1 MILNKED
8 ALYAANVFIDYFQN
22 FGRID
27 DYLRKVKLERMSNY
41 PTSLPGMGPQ
51 DDFFNDYNMHPKDME
66 FECREV
72 TNEIFVNYLE
82 IVTSHAV
89 EVSVPGKAIKWVV
102 YERNTGKIFG
112 FIRLGSPTINSKPRN
127 NFLGKPL
134 DTLNPEVMKRFN
146 ASAIMGFIIVPTQ
159 PAGFNFL
166 GGKLLAAICCSH
178 LTKDT
183 LDKKYGGPFCMFE
196 TTSLYGKT
204 SSVSQYDGMKPFL
217 RHKGETVSDFAPLIN
232 DDNFHRL
239 NDWFKKRNFD
249 IVEDEEV
256 EGNLDEFFP
265 KDEGATFNRIKNGG
279 PLIDPNASSRK
290 LKTQTKMISIIK
302 ASLKNVDD
310 DAYNKFVQT
319 YLDAKNLTEQKRA
332 YMSDYGYENVKEYL
346 NMETDELLKKD
357 NFDRYSFDGVVD
369 WWRKKASNR
378 FETLNSDGRLRTV
391 AETWNTN
398 PDDIQIIR

>member
-1 MILNKED
+1 MILNKTD
-8 ALYAANVFIDYFQN
+8 AFYAANIFTDYFAS

-51 DDFFNDYNMHPKDME
+51 DDMFSDFTMHPNDMD
-66 FECREV
+66 FVCREV
-72 TNEIFVNYLE
+72 SNEIFVNYLE

-89 EVSVPGKAIKWVV
+89 EVSVPGKSIKWVV
-102 YERNTGKIFG
+102 YEKNTNKIAG

-134 DTLNPEVMKRFN
+134 DTMNAEVMKRFN
-146 ASAIMGFIIVPTQ
+146 DSTIMGFIIVPTQ
-159 PAGFNFL
+159 PFGFNYL

-183 LDKKYGGPFCMFE
+183 LDRKYGGPFCMFE
-196 TTSLYGKT
+196 TTSLYGTTKN
-204 SSVSQYDGMKPFL
+204 VSQYDGMKPFL

-239 NDWFKKRNFD
+239 KDWF
-249 IVEDEEV
+249 E
-256 EGNLDEFFP
+256 L
-265 KDEGATFNRIKNGG
+265 KNGE
-279 PLIDPNASSRK
+279 PLIDPQASSRK

-302 ASLKNVDD
+302 ASLKGVDD

-319 YLDAKNLTEQKRA
+319 YLDAKGLTEQKRA
-332 YMSDYGYENVKEYL
+332 YMSDYGFDNVKEYL
-346 NMETDELLKKD
+346 NMETDELRKKD

-369 WWRKKASNR
+369 WWRKKAVNR
-378 FETLNSDGRLRTV
+378 FETLKGDGRLRIEL
-391 AETWNTN
+391 ETWNTN
-398 PDDIQIIR
+398 ASDIDIIR

>member
-1 MILNKED
+1 MLLDKED
-8 ALYAANVFIDYFQN
+8 ALYAANVFVDYFSS

-51 DDFFNDYNMHPKDME
+51 DDMFSDFTMHPNDME

-72 TNEIFVNYLE
+72 TNETFVNYLE

-89 EVSVPGKAIKWVV
+89 EVSVPGKSIKWVV
-102 YERNTGKIFG
+102 YEKNTGQIAG

-127 NFLGKPL
+127 MFLGKPL
-134 DTLNPEVMKRFN
+134 DTMSKEVMKRFN
-146 ASAIMGFIIVPTQ
+146 DSTVMGFIIVPTQ
-159 PAGFNFL
+159 PFGFNYL

-196 TTSLYGKT
+196 TTSLYGTTK
-204 SSVSQYDGMKPFL
+204 SSSQYDGMKPFL

-239 NDWFKKRNFD
+239 NDWFKKRNG
-249 IVEDEEV
+249 E
-256 EGNLDEFFP
+256 
-265 KDEGATFNRIKNGG
+265 
-279 PLIDPNASSRK
+279 PLIDPMASSRK

-302 ASLKNVDD
+302 ASLKGTDD
-310 DAYNKFVQT
+310 NAYNKFVQT
-319 YLDAKNLTEQKRA
+319 YIDAKGLTEQKRA
-332 YMSDYGYENVKEYL
+332 YMADYGFDNVKEYM
-346 NMETDELLKKD
+346 NMETNELRKKD

-378 FETLNSDGRLRTV
+378 FETLKNDGRLRTEL
-391 AETWNTN
+391 ETWNMN
-398 PDDIQIIR
+398 ADDIDIIR

>member
-1 MILNKED
+1 MILEKQD
-8 ALYAANVFIDYFQN
+8 ALYAANVFIDYFAS

-51 DDFFNDYNMHPKDME
+51 DDMFSDFTMHPNDME

-72 TNEIFVNYLE
+72 SNEIFVNYLE

-102 YERNTGKIFG
+102 YEKNTGQIAG

-127 NFLGKPL
+127 IFLGKPL
-134 DTLNPEVMKRFN
+134 DTLSAEVMKRFN
-146 ASAIMGFIIVPTQ
+146 DSTIMGFIIVPTQ
-159 PAGFNFL
+159 PFGFNYL

-183 LDKKYGGPFCMFE
+183 LDEKYGGPFCMFE
-196 TTSLYGKT
+196 TTSLYGSTK
-204 SSVSQYDGMKPFL
+204 SSSQYDGMKPFL

-239 NDWFKKRNFD
+239 KDWF
-249 IVEDEEV
+249 ES
-256 EGNLDEFFP
+256 
-265 KDEGATFNRIKNGG
+265 KNGE
-279 PLIDPNASSRK
+279 PLIDPQASSRK

-302 ASLKNVDD
+302 ASLKGVDD

-319 YLDAKNLTEQKRA
+319 YLDAKGLTEQKRA
-332 YMSDYGYENVKEYL
+332 YMSDYGFDNVKEYL
-346 NMETDELLKKD
+346 NMETDELRKKD
-357 NFDRYSFDGVVD
+357 NYDRYSFDGVVD
-369 WWRKKASNR
+369 WWRKKAANR
-378 FETLNSDGRLRTV
+378 FETLKSDGRLRTEL
-391 AETWNTN
+391 ETWNIN
-398 PDDIQIIR
+398 ADDIDIIR

>member
-1 MILNKED
+1 MILNRED
-8 ALYAANVFIDYFQN
+8 ALYAANVFVDYFAS

-51 DDFFNDYNMHPKDME
+51 DDMFHDFTMHPKDME

-72 TNEIFVNYLE
+72 SNEIFVNYLE

-89 EVSVPGKAIKWVV
+89 EVSVPGKSIKWVV
-102 YERNTGKIFG
+102 YEKNTGQIAG

-127 NFLGKPL
+127 MFLGKPL
-134 DTLNPEVMKRFN
+134 DTLDPAIMKRFN
-146 ASAIMGFIIVPTQ
+146 DSTIMGFIIVPTQ
-159 PAGFNFL
+159 PFGFNYL

-196 TTSLYGKT
+196 TTSLYGTTK
-204 SSVSQYDGMKPFL
+204 SSSQYDGMKPFL

-239 NDWFKKRNFD
+239 NDWFKKRNG
-249 IVEDEEV
+249 E
-256 EGNLDEFFP
+256 
-265 KDEGATFNRIKNGG
+265 
-279 PLIDPNASSRK
+279 PLIDPMASSRK

-302 ASLKNVDD
+302 ASLKGTDD
-310 DAYNKFVQT
+310 NAYNKFVQT
-319 YLDAKNLTEQKRA
+319 YIDAKGLTEQKRA
-332 YMSDYGYENVKEYL
+332 FMSDYGFDNVKEYM
-346 NMETDELLKKD
+346 NMETNELRKKD

-378 FETLNSDGRLRTV
+378 FETLKNDGRLRTEL
-391 AETWNTN
+391 ETWNMN
-398 PDDIQIIR
+398 ADDIDIIR

>member
-41 PTSLPGMGPQ
+41 PTSLPGLGPQ

-102 YERNTGKIFG
+102 YEKNTGKIFG

-159 PAGFNFL
+159 PAGFNLL

-217 RHKGETVSDFAPLIN
+217 RHKGETMSDFAPLIN

-239 NDWFKKRNFD
+239 NDWFKER
-249 IVEDEEV
+249 
-256 EGNLDEFFP
+256 
-265 KDEGATFNRIKNGG
+265 NGG

-290 LKTQTKMISIIK
+290 LKTQIKIISIIK
-302 ASLKNVDD
+302 ASLKGVDD

-319 YLDAKNLTEQKRA
+319 YLDAKGLTEQKRA

>member
-1 MILNKED
+1 MILNRTD
-8 ALYAANVFIDYFQN
+8 ALYAANIFTDYFAS

-41 PTSLPGMGPQ
+41 PSSLPGMGPQ
-51 DDFFNDYNMHPKDME
+51 DDMFDDFSIHPNEME
-66 FECREV
+66 FVCREV
-72 TNEIFVNYLE
+72 TTEIFVNYLE

-102 YERNTGKIFG
+102 YEKNTNKIMG

-134 DTLNPEVMKRFN
+134 DTMNAEVMKRFN
-146 ASAIMGFIIVPTQ
+146 DSTIMGFIIVPTQ
-159 PAGFNFL
+159 PFGFNYL

-196 TTSLYGKT
+196 TTSLYGSTK
-204 SSVSQYDGMKPFL
+204 SSSQYDGMKPFL

-239 NDWFKKRNFD
+239 NDWFKKRNG
-249 IVEDEEV
+249 E
-256 EGNLDEFFP
+256 
-265 KDEGATFNRIKNGG
+265 
-279 PLIDPNASSRK
+279 PLIDPQASSRK

-302 ASLKNVDD
+302 ASLKGVDD
-310 DAYNKFVQT
+310 VAYNKFVQT
-319 YLDAKNLTEQKRA
+319 YLDAKGLTEQKRA
-332 YMSDYGYENVKEYL
+332 YMSDYGFDNVKEYL
-346 NMETDELLKKD
+346 NMETDELHKKD

-369 WWRKKASNR
+369 WWRKKAVNR
-378 FETLNSDGRLRTV
+378 FETLKGDGRLRTEL
-391 AETWNTN
+391 ETWNTN
-398 PDDIQIIR
+398 ASDIDIIR

>member
-1 MILNKED
+1 MILNKQD
-8 ALYAANVFIDYFQN
+8 ALYAANVFVDYFSS

-51 DDFFNDYNMHPKDME
+51 DDMFSDFTIHPNDME

-72 TNEIFVNYLE
+72 TNETFVNYLE

-89 EVSVPGKAIKWVV
+89 EVSVPGKSIKWVV
-102 YERNTGKIFG
+102 YEKNTGQIAG

-127 NFLGKPL
+127 MFLGKPL
-134 DTLNPEVMKRFN
+134 DTMSKEVMKRFN
-146 ASAIMGFIIVPTQ
+146 DSTIMGFIIVPTQ
-159 PAGFNFL
+159 PFGFNYL

-196 TTSLYGKT
+196 TTSLYGSTK
-204 SSVSQYDGMKPFL
+204 SSSQYDGMKPFL

-239 NDWFKKRNFD
+239 KDWF
-249 IVEDEEV
+249 ES
-256 EGNLDEFFP
+256 
-265 KDEGATFNRIKNGG
+265 KNGE
-279 PLIDPNASSRK
+279 PLIDPQASSRK

-302 ASLKNVDD
+302 ASLKGVDD

-319 YLDAKNLTEQKRA
+319 YLDAKGLTEQKRA
-332 YMSDYGYENVKEYL
+332 YMSDYGFDNVKEYM
-346 NMETDELLKKD
+346 NMETNELRKKD
-357 NFDRYSFDGVVD
+357 NYDRYSFDGVVD
-369 WWRKKASNR
+369 WWRKKAVNR
-378 FETLNSDGRLRTV
+378 FENLKSDGRLRTQL
-391 AETWNTN
+391 ETWNMN
-398 PDDIQIIR
+398 ADDIDIIR

>member
-1 MILNKED
+1 MILNRED
-8 ALYAANVFIDYFQN
+8 ALYAANVFVDYFSS

-51 DDFFNDYNMHPKDME
+51 DDMFSDFTMHPNDME

-72 TNEIFVNYLE
+72 SNEIFVNYLE

-89 EVSVPGKAIKWVV
+89 EVSVPGKSIKWVV
-102 YERNTGKIFG
+102 YEKNTGQIAG

-127 NFLGKPL
+127 MFLGKPL
-134 DTLNPEVMKRFN
+134 DTYSKEVMKRFN
-146 ASAIMGFIIVPTQ
+146 DSTIMGFIIVPTQ
-159 PAGFNFL
+159 PFGFNYL

-196 TTSLYGKT
+196 TTSLYGSTK
-204 SSVSQYDGMKPFL
+204 SSSQYDGMKPFL

-232 DDNFHRL
+232 DDNYHRL
-239 NDWFKKRNFD
+239 KDWF
-249 IVEDEEV
+249 ES
-256 EGNLDEFFP
+256 
-265 KDEGATFNRIKNGG
+265 KNGE
-279 PLIDPNASSRK
+279 PLIDPEASSRK

-302 ASLKNVDD
+302 ASLKGVDD
-310 DAYNKFVQT
+310 DAYAKFVQT
-319 YLDAKNLTEQKRA
+319 YLDAKGLTEQKRA
-332 YMSDYGYENVKEYL
+332 YMSDYGFDNVKEYM
-346 NMETDELLKKD
+346 NMETDELRKKD
-357 NFDRYSFDGVVD
+357 NYDRYSFDGVVD

-378 FETLNSDGRLRTV
+378 FESVKSDGRLRKNL
-391 AETWNTN
+391 ETWNMS
-398 PDDIQIIR
+398 DDIDIIR

>member
-1 MILNKED
+1 MILNRED
-8 ALYAANVFIDYFQN
+8 ALYAANVFVDYFSS

-51 DDFFNDYNMHPKDME
+51 DDMFNDFTMHPNDME

-72 TNEIFVNYLE
+72 SNEIFVNYLE

-89 EVSVPGKAIKWVV
+89 EVSVPGKSVKWVV
-102 YERNTGKIFG
+102 YEKNAGKIAG

-127 NFLGKPL
+127 MFLGKPL
-134 DTLNPEVMKRFN
+134 DTMSKEVMKRFN
-146 ASAIMGFIIVPTQ
+146 DSTIMGFIIVPTQ
-159 PAGFNFL
+159 PFGFNYL

-196 TTSLYGKT
+196 TTSLYGSTK
-204 SSVSQYDGMKPFL
+204 SSSQYDGMKPFL

-232 DDNFHRL
+232 DDNYHRL
-239 NDWFKKRNFD
+239 KDWF
-249 IVEDEEV
+249 ES
-256 EGNLDEFFP
+256 
-265 KDEGATFNRIKNGG
+265 KNGE
-279 PLIDPNASSRK
+279 PLIDPEASSRK

-302 ASLKNVDD
+302 ASLKGVDD
-310 DAYNKFVQT
+310 DAYAKFVQT
-319 YLDAKNLTEQKRA
+319 YLDAKGLTEQKRA
-332 YMSDYGYENVKEYL
+332 YMSDYGFDNVKEYM
-346 NMETDELLKKD
+346 NMETDELRKKD
-357 NFDRYSFDGVVD
+357 NYDRYSFDGVVD

-378 FETLNSDGRLRTV
+378 FENLNKDGRLRTEL
-391 AETWNTN
+391 ETWNITA
-398 PDDIQIIR
+398 DDIDIIR

>member
-1 MILNKED
+1 MILNKTD
-8 ALYAANVFIDYFQN
+8 ALYAANIFTDYFVS

-41 PTSLPGMGPQ
+41 PASLPNMGPQ
-51 DDFFNDYNMHPKDME
+51 DDMFDNFSMHPNDME

-72 TNEIFVNYLE
+72 TTEIFVNYLE

-89 EVSVPGKAIKWVV
+89 EISVPGKSIKWVV
-102 YERNTGKIFG
+102 YEKNTNKIAG

-134 DTLNPEVMKRFN
+134 ATLNAEIMKRFN
-146 ASAIMGFIIVPTQ
+146 DSAIMGFIIVPTQ
-159 PAGFNFL
+159 PFGFNYL

-178 LTKDT
+178 MTKDT

-196 TTSLYGKT
+196 TTSLYGSTK
-204 SSVSQYDGMKPFL
+204 SSSQYDGMKPFL

-232 DDNFHRL
+232 DDNFHKL
-239 NDWFKKRNFD
+239 NDWFKKRNG
-249 IVEDEEV
+249 E
-256 EGNLDEFFP
+256 
-265 KDEGATFNRIKNGG
+265 
-279 PLIDPNASSRK
+279 PLIDPQASSRK

-302 ASLKNVDD
+302 ASLKDVDD
-310 DAYNKFVQT
+310 VAYNKFCQT
-319 YLDAKNLTEQKRA
+319 FLDAKGLTEQKRA
-332 YMSDYGYENVKEYL
+332 YMSDYGFENVKEYL
-346 NMETDELLKKD
+346 NMETDVLRKKD

-378 FETLNSDGRLRTV
+378 FETLKGYGRLRTEL
-391 AETWNTN
+391 ETWNTN
-398 PDDIQIIR
+398 AEAIDIIR